1 MNVAIL
7 SASRKVWLVQA
18 FQRAVAAVGGGRVW
32 ALDCDPHAAALQ
44 AADAA
49 ELCPR
54 SDAPEYLDW
63 LVMWCRRERI
73 ALVVPTRDAEL
84 APLAGA
90 AERFRCA
97 GVRVAISPSEAIAL
111 CRDKR
116 LFGRFC
122 RERGFDTPA
131 ELTVGVATV
140 FPVFV
145 KPRCG
150 QAGQG
155 ARRIGSAEEL
165 RGRGFDP
172 EREILQE
179 FVNDPE
185 FTIDVF
191 VDWEG
196 RLISAVPRER
206 VRVVDGESVVGRTV
220 RDDELANAAGRLA
233 LALGLR
239 AHATVQAFR
248 GPGIIRFIE
257 VNPRYGGA
265 AALGFAAGCPT
276 PEWLVRLARGEVVEP
291 RVGHYTAGLWL
302 FRHSTDL
309 FRLEPPAGET
319 AAKRRFSP
327 WPNDPNIGGDRGQ
340 SCTP

>member
-18 FQRAVAAVGGGRVW
+18 FQRALAAVGGGRVW
-32 ALDCDPHAAALQ
+32 ALDCDPYAVALQ

-49 ELCPR
+49 ELAPR

-63 LVMWCRRERI
+63 LLDWCGRERI
-73 ALVVPTRDAEL
+73 SLVVPTRDAEL
-84 APLAGA
+84 ALLAGA
-90 AERFRCA
+90 AERFLRA
-97 GVRVAISPSEAIAL
+97 GVRVVVSPEGGIAL

-116 LFGRFC
+116 SFGEFC
-122 RERGFDTPA
+122 RARGFATPA
-131 ELTVGVATV
+131 ELTVEAVTA

-155 ARRIGSAEEL
+155 TQRIASEEEL

-172 EREILQE
+172 ESEILQE
-179 FVNDPE
+179 FVTDPE

-196 RLISAVPRER
+196 RLISALPRER
-206 VRVVDGESVVGRTV
+206 VRVLDGESVVGRTV
-220 RDDELANAAGRLA
+220 RDDELAEAAGRLA

-239 AHATVQAFR
+239 AHVTVQAFR
-248 GPGIIRFIE
+248 GPGRIRFIE
-257 VNPRYGGA
+257 VNPRFGGG

-276 PEWLVRLARGEVVEP
+276 PEWLLRLARGEVIEP
-291 RVGHYTAGLWL
+291 RIGRYEVGMWI
-302 FRHSTDL
+302 FRHTTDL
-309 FRLEPPAGET
+309 FRREGEM
-319 AAKRRFSP
+319 KP
-327 WPNDPNIGGDRGQ
+327 
-340 SCTP
+340 